1 MRLRLGLLLLGII
14 RAATPFHGKCFVGS
28 MRNSKLFLTAAAM
41 LLASSAPSD
50 ATKIH
55 LFRSARPH
63 DQPAARQERP
73 EAEPVPYHWSQGAAP
88 KAHWDMVER
97 FGKVGLSP
105 GQYLWSTT
113 LPEGETRVVVDL
125 LTQMAYVYRGDHLV
139 GASTMSSAKT
149 GHITPYGYWS
159 ILEKRPF
166 YRSKKYDNAPM
177 PWMERI
183 DNYGIAFHGGVN
195 PGYPASHGCMRLP
208 MKFAEKLYSVT
219 KIGTKVV
226 IEG

>member
-1 MRLRLGLLLLGII
+1 
-14 RAATPFHGKCFVGS
+14 VGS
-28 MRNSKLFLTAAAM
+28 VTNWKIIAVVAAV
-41 LLASSAPSD
+41 LAASPAPGG
-50 ATKIH
+50 AKGFH
-55 LFRSARPH
+55 LFGNHRQQPVGRAVSVPAGP
-63 DQPAARQERP
+63 QPA
-73 EAEPVPYHWSQGAAP
+73 PYHWTQGAAP
-88 KAHWDMVER
+88 KAHRDMVAQ

-105 GQYLWSTT
+105 GQYVWTAAA
-113 LPEGETRVVVDL
+113 PAGGDTRIVVDL
-125 LTQMAYVYRGDHLV
+125 LTQMTYVYRGEKLI

-149 GHITPYGYWS
+149 GHITPYGFWS

-177 PWMERI
+177 PFMERI

-208 MKFAEKLYSVT
+208 MKFAEKLYGVT
-219 KIGTKVV
+219 RIGTKVV

>member
-1 MRLRLGLLLLGII
+1 
-14 RAATPFHGKCFVGS
+14 
-28 MRNSKLFLTAAAM
+28 MRNSTIAVLAAAV
-41 LLASSAPSD
+41 LALCSTASD
-50 ATKIH
+50 AKVH
-55 LFRSARPH
+55 LFGKARSKTRV
-63 DQPAARQERP
+63 AAAPR
-73 EAEPVPYHWSQGAAP
+73 AEPVPYHWTQGAAL
-88 KAHWDMVER
+88 KAHWDMVSR

-105 GQYLWSTT
+105 GQYVWAATAPS
-113 LPEGETRVVVDL
+113 EGETRVVVDL
-125 LTQMAYVYRGDHLV
+125 LTQMTYVYRGDQLI

-149 GHITPYGYWS
+149 GHITPYGNWS

-183 DNYGIAFHGGVN
+183 DNYGIAFHGGLN

-208 MKFAEKLYSVT
+208 MKFAQKLYGVT
-219 KIGTKVV
+219 KIGTKVL

>member
-1 MRLRLGLLLLGII
+1 
-14 RAATPFHGKCFVGS
+14 
-28 MRNSKLFLTAAAM
+28 MRNLNIALAAAAV
-41 LLASSAPSD
+41 LALCSSASD
-50 ATKIH
+50 ARIH
-55 LFRSARPH
+55 LFGKTRSKAFTT
-63 DQPAARQERP
+63 PASKP
-73 EAEPVPYHWSQGAAP
+73 EPVPYHWTQGAAL
-88 KAHWDMVER
+88 KAHWDMVSR

-105 GQYLWSTT
+105 GQYVWAASASG
-113 LPEGETRVVVDL
+113 EGDTKVVVDL
-125 LTQMAYVYRGDHLV
+125 LTQMAYVYRGDQLI

-177 PWMERI
+177 SWMERI
-183 DNYGIAFHGGVN
+183 DNYGIAFHGGFN

-208 MKFAEKLYSVT
+208 MKFAEKLYGVT

>member
-1 MRLRLGLLLLGII
+1 MLG
-14 RAATPFHGKCFVGS
+14 
-28 MRNSKLFLTAAAM
+28 TAVLVAFN
-41 LLASSAPSD
+41 APGH
-50 ATKIH
+50 AKIH
-55 LFRSARPH
+55 LFGTPRDKLVSARPNP
-63 DQPAARQERP
+63 Q
-73 EAEPVPYHWSQGAAP
+73 PVPYHWTVGAAP
-88 KAHWDMVER
+88 KAHWDMVAR

-105 GQYLWSTT
+105 GQYVWAATAPS
-113 LPEGETRVVVDL
+113 EGDARIVVDL
-125 LTQMAYVYRGDHLV
+125 LTQMTYVYRGEQLI

-149 GHITPYGYWS
+149 GHITPFGYWS

-208 MKFAEKLYSVT
+208 LKFAEKLYGVT

>member
-1 MRLRLGLLLLGII
+1 MFLLIDETTFEWERWVQLMRQWTMSLAAVALLG
-14 RAATPFHGKCFVGS
+14 ASPTLSSAKPFHLFGKPTHV
-28 MRNSKLFLTAAAM
+28 
-41 LLASSAPSD
+41 ASSQRNP
-50 ATKIH
+50 
-55 LFRSARPH
+55 L
-63 DQPAARQERP
+63 
-73 EAEPVPYHWSQGAAP
+73 PVPYHWTQGAAP
-88 KAHWDMVER
+88 KAHWDMVAE
-97 FGKVGLSP
+97 FKKVGLRP
-105 GQYLWSTT
+105 GDNVWASSV
-113 LPEGETRVVVDL
+113 PSDGETRVVVDL
-125 LTQMAYVYRGDHLV
+125 LTQMTYVYRGDKLI

-177 PWMERI
+177 PFMQRI

-208 MKFAEKLYSVT
+208 MKFAEKLYGVT